1 MRVNFS
7 FLHTVPFLFFFTF
20 FFVQAK
26 EGELLSSLGS
36 QATNLVGKV
45 FFVLF
50 FCPFSNLDQNSNQF
64 LPFFQVGEVSKS
76 GLTNLSSLWG
86 QQKSIRS
93 QYEPCE
99 DSSLN
104 YNNFNG

>member
-1 MRVNFS
+1 MSVNFS
-7 FLHTVPFLFFFTF
+7 FFHTVLFYFFVLL

-45 FFVLF
+45 FFVFLAF
-50 FCPFSNLDQNSNQF
+50 FSNLDQNSNQF